1 MNDSWLWF
9 KTRAA
14 LATADDLRD
23 FFINFGVENS
33 VATLDGTVSNDT
45 QKAKAVSVVKN
56 IDGVKRVKDLLKV
69 IIK

>member
-14 LATADDLRD
+14 LATANDLRD

-56 IDGVKRVKDLLKV
+56 IDGVKRAKDLLKV